1 MTARSYHDFFAP
13 IEGDAVRFTMRCDDG
28 LPVWIQCAR
37 PPASRALTARLVVRL
52 DLVNHLLKSLPW
64 AAFTLQGHGDIG
76 AVLEAA
82 EARRAEIYGP
92 LPEAAA

>member
-1 MTARSYHDFFAP
+1 MTARAYHDFFAP
-13 IEGDAVRFTMRCDDG
+13 IDGDAVRFTMRCDDG
-28 LPVWIQCAR
+28 SPVWIQCAA
-37 PPASRALTARLVVRL
+37 PPASRALTARLVGGL

-64 AAFTLQGHGDIG
+64 EAFRLQRAGHIG

-92 LPEAAA
+92 LPETAA